1 MNECGSVQ
9 RQNAIATENND
20 YAKLVHFELIESN
33 SSSAITGQNMFLF
46 SSVSGIFPKEIETK
60 MPFTLGLSCS
70 PEDVINVISNN
81 HRQERKKMS
90 NEKLRAAI

>member
-33 SSSAITGQNMFLF
+33 SSSAITGQNMFFFFIGFGYL
-46 SSVSGIFPKEIETK
+46 SERNRNQNALYLG
-60 MPFTLGLSCS
+60 PF
-70 PEDVINVISNN
+70 
-81 HRQERKKMS
+81 M
-90 NEKLRAAI
+90 